1 MSKKSPEESSN
12 YTKEALPLEA
22 DAASRGVQR
31 LTDQEKLELR
41 RDMMESSAW
50 AKEELARRRKNKGS
64 DHSLVILAAKKS
76 GLLS

>member
-12 YTKEALPLEA
+12 YTKKALPLEA

-64 DHSLVILAAKKS
+64 DHSL
-76 GLLS
+76 